1 MLRFCCLGS
10 GSSGNAFVVEAAD
23 AHSSVRV
30 LIDDGFSPRELERR
44 LTRAGVQIGSL
55 SAILVT
61 HEHSDHAGGVCAFAK
76 RRQLSVYS
84 THGTATAAGF
94 DRLLRLHRIRAGVE
108 LRIGPLRVLPIE
120 VPHDASEPVQFLLS
134 DGDLRLAILTDLGHP
149 APSVTTALAG
159 LDALVLEFNHDLHL
173 LRQGPYS
180 PSLKARIESDLGH
193 LSNAQS
199 VQFLESIDRSRLTRV
214 VAAHLSRTNN
224 RPQLACAALSCLG
237 LAAHV
242 QLDVADQVLG
252 LPWRSVVRCSM
263 AGT

>member
-10 GSSGNAFVVEAAD
+10 GSSGNAFVVEASD
-23 AHSSVRV
+23 AWDSVRV

-44 LTRAGVQIGSL
+44 LARANVEIGSL
-55 SAILVT
+55 RAILVT

-76 RRQLSVYS
+76 RRQLGVYS
-84 THGTATAAGF
+84 TDGTAAAAGF
-94 DRLLRLHRIRAGVE
+94 ERVLRLHKIRAGVE
-108 LRIGPLRVLPIE
+108 LQIGPLRVLPIE
-120 VPHDASEPVQFLLS
+120 VPHDANEPVQFLFS
-134 DGDLRLAILTDLGHP
+134 DGERRLAIFTDLGHP
-149 APSVTTALAG
+149 ALSVTTRLFA
-159 LDALVLEFNHDLHL
+159 LDALVLEFNHDLQM

-224 RPQLACAALSCLG
+224 RPHLACAALGCLG
-237 LAAHV
+237 LAAYV
-242 QLDVADQVLG
+242 QFDVADQALG
-252 LPWRSVVRCSM
+252 LPWKAVGRW
-263 AGT
+263 